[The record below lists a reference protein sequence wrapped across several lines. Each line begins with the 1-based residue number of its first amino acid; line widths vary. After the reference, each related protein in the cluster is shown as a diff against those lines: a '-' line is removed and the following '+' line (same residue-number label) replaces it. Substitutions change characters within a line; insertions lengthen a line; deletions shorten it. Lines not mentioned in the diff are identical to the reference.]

1 MKQENNERM
10 EVYYEILLNLASSLQ
25 HWTIDNFL
33 TIVFLSRLQRYLHVT
48 TTCMKRKTLQQYKE
62 TTLVCDEGTFEV
74 KAINNLS
81 IPLNSK
87 NNINS

>member
-1 MKQENNERM
+1 
-10 EVYYEILLNLASSLQ
+10 
-25 HWTIDNFL
+25 
-33 TIVFLSRLQRYLHVT
+33 
-48 TTCMKRKTLQQYKE
+48 MKRKTLQQYKE